1 MNRMLHCAFAL
12 DHTLIDIKNLFHDI
26 ANDAMD
32 CYLVI
37 RCCVECP
44 FNELRQL
51 LLAPEIITTS
61 DFLGRMKPDVA
72 GFLLGPW
79 PFCAITYSGSPIFRL
94 PFGEK
99 NRPMYSIKVSESI
112 IALGVRCL
120 VHDVN
125 VRSLTL

>member
-72 GFLLGPW
+72 GFLLGP
-79 PFCAITYSGSPIFRL
+79 IFRL

-99 NRPMYSIKVSESI
+99 KLDQCTPLKCQRVS
-112 IALGVRCL
+112 LP
-120 VHDVN
+120 
-125 VRSLTL
+125 